1 VTEQTP
7 SKRLEQLM
15 RERARVDA
23 ELERC
28 RELVTVMFVDIVG
41 STRFYDE
48 HGDVAGL
55 LMVQK
60 SVEMLVP
67 PIEQNG
73 GTVIKTIGDAI
84 LARFSD
90 AKPAVLCAIEM
101 QRNLAERNRNKDVKD
116 EIHVRVAI
124 NLGFALLTGNDV
136 FGDVVNVASRI
147 ESATEADE
155 ISISASV
162 YEKIQ
167 HLPNIPVRKKASAVE
182 LKGKAGKLDLYAVG
196 WKPEEVA
203 GPAPPR
209 PSKEQLAMATGLHT
223 GLVDLA
229 QRGVPNSVGVKPHA
243 GPPGAGSFSKT
254 LIVGSHP
261 RDEKPDEGLRFA
273 VARVCP
279 DGSLGKRYPLD
290 RPGMVAGQ
298 QGEIVLSDDAM
309 VAPQH
314 ARFTQLGDGVY
325 VEDLGSQR
333 GVFLGLREPYRL
345 RDGDTILIGQQRLR
359 LVLEATDVHAASD
372 MTSEGTAL
380 LGASSG
386 VGKSLAS
393 LVRLNSNDQE
403 EGRYTLHEPETSF
416 GRAKGTYTFPNDL
429 YMSTAHARIIA
440 KGEHYLVEDLSST
453 NGTFLRIRK
462 RVLTHDGDTL
472 LIGKQLLRVLAQQST
487 RNQD

>member
-1 VTEQTP
+1 MEQEP
-7 SKRLEQLM
+7 SNRLEQLI

-55 LMVQK
+55 VMVQK

-67 PIEQNG
+67 PIEQHG

-84 LARFSD
+84 LARFTD

-101 QRNLAERNRNKDVKD
+101 QRNLAERNRDKDVKD
-116 EIHVRVAI
+116 EIHIRVAI
-124 NLGFALLTGNDV
+124 NLGLALLTGNDV

-147 ESATEADE
+147 ESATEGDE

-182 LKGKAGKLDLYAVG
+182 LKGKAGKLDLYAIG
-196 WKPEEVA
+196 WKLEEIA

-209 PSKEQLAMATGLHT
+209 PSNEQLAMATGLHT
-223 GLVDLA
+223 GLADLA
-229 QRGVPNSVGVKPHA
+229 QRRVPNSVAIKPRE
-243 GPPGAGSFSKT
+243 GSQGAGRFTKT
-254 LIVGSHP
+254 LIVGS
-261 RDEKPDEGLRFA
+261 RQIDEKPEEGLRFV

-298 QGEIVLSDDAM
+298 QGEILLSDDAM

-325 VEDLGSQR
+325 VEDLGSPR

-345 RDGDTILIGQQRLR
+345 RDGDTILIGQQRFR
-359 LVLEATDVHAASD
+359 LVLEATGVPPASDVSSSATAVMAASP
-372 MTSEGTAL
+372 GI
-380 LGASSG
+380 
-386 VGKSLAS
+386 GKSLAS
-393 LVRLNSNDQE
+393 LVRLDSNDQE
-403 EGRYTLHEPETSF
+403 DGRYLVDEAEISL
-416 GRAKGTYTFPNDL
+416 GRAKGTHTFPNDL
-429 YMSTAHARIIA
+429 YLSTAHARIIA
-440 KGEHYLVEDLSST
+440 KGDQYWVEDLGST
-453 NGTFLRIRK
+453 NGTFVRIRK

-487 RNQD
+487 RAQD

>member
-1 VTEQTP
+1 MEQEP
-7 SKRLEQLM
+7 SNRLEQLI

-55 LMVQK
+55 VMVQK

-67 PIEQNG
+67 PIEEHG

-84 LARFSD
+84 LARFTD

-101 QRNLAERNRNKDVKD
+101 QRNLAERNRDKDVKD
-116 EIHVRVAI
+116 EIHIRVAI
-124 NLGFALLTGNDV
+124 NLGLALLTGNDV

-147 ESATEADE
+147 ESATEGDE

-182 LKGKAGKLDLYAVG
+182 LKGKAGKLDLYAIG
-196 WKPEEVA
+196 WKPEEIA

-209 PSKEQLAMATGLHT
+209 PSNEQLAMATGLHT
-223 GLVDLA
+223 GLADLA
-229 QRGVPNSVGVKPHA
+229 QRRVPNSVAIKPRE
-243 GPPGAGSFSKT
+243 GSQGAGRFTKT
-254 LIVGSHP
+254 LIVGSHQI
-261 RDEKPDEGLRFA
+261 DEKPEKGLRFV

-279 DGSLGKRYPLD
+279 DGSLGRRYPLD

-298 QGEIVLSDDAM
+298 QGEILLSDDAM

-325 VEDLGSQR
+325 VEDLGSPR
-333 GVFLGLREPYRL
+333 GVFLGLRGPYRL

-359 LVLEATDVHAASD
+359 LVLEAAGVPPASDVSSSATAVMAASP
-372 MTSEGTAL
+372 GI
-380 LGASSG
+380 
-386 VGKSLAS
+386 GKSLAS
-393 LVRLNSNDQE
+393 LVRLNSNGQE
-403 EGRYTLHEPETSF
+403 DGRYLVDEAEISL
-416 GRAKGTYTFPNDL
+416 GRAKGTHTFPDDL
-429 YMSTAHARIIA
+429 YLSTAHARIIA
-440 KGEHYLVEDLSST
+440 KGDQYWVEDLGST
-453 NGTFLRIRK
+453 NGTFVRIRK

-487 RNQD
+487 RAQD